1 MSMDISIKR
10 GRFIAKVN
18 SLLQEFHYASPKVLM
33 KFMQT
38 YACNIYGTNNW
49 DLFSSDCQ
57 RVFTSYN
64 VAVRNIFKLPRTT
77 HRYLLEPVS
86 ESPHLLTQL
95 LSRYCTFAQ
104 SLIASRAFEVRF
116 LARLCLNDMRTV
128 LGRTMTR
135 IALLCDRKVE
145 DIRST
150 TVLKN
155 FKYALT
161 PENEIWRIGVIKNML
176 DIISKSGSNVGLTDN
191 EASQI
196 LEFACSS

>member
-1 MSMDISIKR
+1 M
-10 GRFIAKVN
+10 
-18 SLLQEFHYASPKVLM
+18 
-33 KFMQT
+33 
-38 YACNIYGTNNW
+38 
-49 DLFSSDCQ
+49 
-57 RVFTSYN
+57 
-64 VAVRNIFKLPRTT
+64 AVRNIFKLPRTT

-128 LGRTMTR
+128 FGRTMTR
-135 IALLCDRKVE
+135 IALICNSKVE
-145 DIRST
+145 DTKST
-150 TVLKN
+150 TVLRN
-155 FKYALT
+155 VKYAPT
-161 PENEIWRIGVIKNML
+161 PENEIWRIGVVKNML
-176 DIISKSGSNVGLTDN
+176 DIIGKNGSNVGLTDN